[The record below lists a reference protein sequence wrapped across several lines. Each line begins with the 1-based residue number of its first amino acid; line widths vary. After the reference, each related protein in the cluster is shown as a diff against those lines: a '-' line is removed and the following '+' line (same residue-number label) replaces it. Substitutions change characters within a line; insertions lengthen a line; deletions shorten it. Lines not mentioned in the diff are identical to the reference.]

1 MSKITAYL
9 IVCLCLSGMSVHA
22 QYAERMRALRP
33 GYGVSPW
40 TVGERVFQAHMGFDG
55 NWGAKTLTD
64 AVLKHDSRIGSL
76 NMCFGITERLEIDA
90 YSELRNDKLDVNH
103 AQNTI
108 SGISLAALGI
118 RYNIIDG
125 GLNGISAGLQAL
137 AKLPVQSSD
146 YRVRQVLPKILFII
160 GWNPSDAI
168 TLSGNLGVEYDG
180 IKDNPTTL
188 YSIKA
193 MFQLSNH
200 IGAFIETHN
209 TLQYSYPHKGVGLY
223 AHLGRNV
230 MIDVS
235 TGSGFRRFQKDYY
248 FNIGLSCRFAA
259 GRTQRNRWVYGEY
272 R

>member
-1 MSKITAYL
+1 MYKLKAFL
-9 IVCLCLSGMSVHA
+9 IVSLCVTGVVAHA

-33 GYGVSPW
+33 GYGVNPW
-40 TVGERVFQAHMGFDG
+40 TVGERVFQVHVGFDG

-76 NMCFGITERLEIDA
+76 NICYGLTERFELNA
-90 YSELRNDKLDVNH
+90 YTELRNDKLDLNH
-103 AQNTI
+103 SLNTI
-108 SGISLAALGI
+108 SGISLAAFGV
-118 RYNIIDG
+118 RYNIVDG

-137 AKLPVQSSD
+137 AKLPIQSPD
-146 YRVRQVLPKILFII
+146 YQHKQVLPKILFIM
-160 GWNPSDAI
+160 GWNPSSGI
-168 TLSGNLGVEYDG
+168 TLTGNLGVEYDG

-193 MFQLSNH
+193 MFQMSNH

-223 AHLGRNV
+223 AHIGKNV
-230 MIDVS
+230 LIDAS
-235 TGSGFRRFQKDYY
+235 TGTGFKRFQKDYY
-248 FNIGLSCRFAA
+248 LNIGLSCRFAA
-259 GRTQRNRWVYGEY
+259 SRTQRNRWVYGEY